1 MAIWQGKSKRKST
14 GGRLIS
20 SRAKRRFEISNEL
33 QNTKIGSEQ
42 NKVARTR
49 GGGSKLRVLTNDQA
63 TITDSTKGKTFKSS
77 IQEVI
82 DNPANMNYVRQN
94 IITKGA
100 VIMTE
105 AGKARVTS
113 RPGQSGSIN
122 AVLID

>member
-49 GGGSKLRVLTNDQA
+49 K
-63 TITDSTKGKTFKSS
+63 I
-77 IQEVI
+77 
-82 DNPANMNYVRQN
+82 
-94 IITKGA
+94 
-100 VIMTE
+100 
-105 AGKARVTS
+105 
-113 RPGQSGSIN
+113 
-122 AVLID
+122 